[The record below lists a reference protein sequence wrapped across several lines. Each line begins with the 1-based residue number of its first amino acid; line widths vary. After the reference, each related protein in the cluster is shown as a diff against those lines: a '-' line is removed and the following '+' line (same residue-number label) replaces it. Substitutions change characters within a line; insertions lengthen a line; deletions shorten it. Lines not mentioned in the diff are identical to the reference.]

1 MPPSFPSEINV
12 RNSAVLFRISN
23 FLAKIIVVFLASA
36 KIWKIL
42 RISSFSYIFGGLKSK
57 RIFEGV
63 FELFENIS
71 VFLLYVIKIFYLC
84 IVWHLAEGNGYYD
97 YYGIEDF
104 SVESLTL

>member
-1 MPPSFPSEINV
+1 MPSSFSSEINV

-23 FLAKIIVVFLASA
+23 FLAKIIVLFLTSA

-42 RISSFSYIFGGLKSK
+42 RIRSFSYIFGGLKSK
-57 RIFEGV
+57 RIFE
-63 FELFENIS
+63 LFENIS
-71 VFLLYVIKIFYLC
+71 VFLLYVIKKFYLC

-97 YYGIEDF
+97 YYGIGDF